1 MNQSIFRFRFDSP
14 QIKQGLISGIINFV
28 YELPYELPDELKL
41 SIFGN

>member
-1 MNQSIFRFRFDSP
+1 MNQSIFRFRVDSP
-14 QIKQGLISGIINFV
+14 QIKPGLISGITNFV